1 MTSNAVKTFPSSG
14 LVQKPRVDSA
24 KIVKWSLFVVAVLA
38 ALYLVTIMYWAGQAL
53 LAFACLCGFSLAF
66 FVYLAKRTYAYRY
79 MFPGL
84 AGMAI
89 FVLFPMVY
97 TVAIGFTNYSSPDHL
112 QTFERATQVLLD
124 QTYTPPGGTN
134 YAYSLHRA
142 DEGLQLLLQP
152 QGSEERFITPP
163 MDVDNLVTSNEVV
176 TVEAEALLTEPG
188 EPLAMKEV
196 IRLRETLDAISVQF
210 PDGSSAT
217 RKGLREFT
225 SRQPLYV
232 RNADGTLTN
241 QQTGEI
247 LTPNFETGFYETS
260 GGQTIRPGFRTGV
273 GFANFIRTFADP
285 AFQGPFLQ
293 IFVWTVMFAGLT
305 VVFTLIVGLTLACL
319 LEWEALRFRKVYQ
332 TLLFLPYAVPAF
344 ISILVFRGLFNN
356 NFGEINRILDAVL
369 GIQPD
374 WFSDPLLAKT
384 MILIVN
390 TWLGYPYIMVL
401 CMGLIKSIP
410 GDLYEASAIAG
421 IGPWQNFTRITA
433 PLLVKPL
440 TPLLIA
446 SFAFN
451 FNNFVLIALLTG
463 GRPDI
468 IGARVPAGTTDI
480 LVSYTYRI
488 AFEDSGRNFGLA
500 AAISTL
506 IFVLVA
512 IMAIVQIR
520 MTKASASAA

>member
-1 MTSNAVKTFPSSG
+1 MASDAVKAFPSSDTG
-14 LVQKPRVDSA
+14 QTPQVNGAQ
-24 KIVKWSLFVVAVLA
+24 IFKWSLFVVAVLA
-38 ALYLVTIMYWAGQAL
+38 ALYLVTIMYWAGQVL

-66 FVYLAKRTYAYRY
+66 FVYLSQRAYAYRY

-89 FVLFPMVY
+89 FVVFPMVY
-97 TVAIGFTNYSSPDHL
+97 TIAIGFTNYSSPNHL

-124 QTYTPPGGTN
+124 QTYTPPGGTS
-134 YAYSLHRA
+134 YRFSVYRA
-142 DEGLQLLLQP
+142 DEGLQLVLQP
-152 QGSEERFITPP
+152 QGSDARFITPP
-163 MDVDNLVTSNEVV
+163 MDINDLKASNEVV
-176 TVEAEALLTEPG
+176 TVEVEPLSTEPG
-188 EPLAMKEV
+188 EPLAIREV
-196 IRLRETLDAISVQF
+196 IQLRGALDLISVQF

-232 RNADGTLTN
+232 RNSDGALIN
-241 QQTGEI
+241 QQTGAT

-260 GGQTIRPGFRTGV
+260 DGQAIRPGFRTGV
-273 GFANFIRTFADP
+273 GFANFIRTFTDP
-285 AFQGPFLQ
+285 AFQGPFVQ
-293 IFVWTVMFAGLT
+293 IFIWTVMFAGLT
-305 VVFTLIVGLTLACL
+305 VLFSLIVGLTLACL
-319 LEWEALRFRKVYQ
+319 LEWESLRFRKVYQ

-356 NFGEINRILDAVL
+356 NFGEINRILNAVL

-374 WFSDPLLAKT
+374 WFSDPLLAKA

-468 IGARVPAGTTDI
+468 LGAQVPAGTTDI

-506 IFVLVA
+506 IFILVA

>member
-1 MTSNAVKTFPSSG
+1 MVNNAVKTFPAADS
-14 LVQKPRVDSA
+14 VRMPRVNGA
-24 KIVKWSLFVVAVLA
+24 RILRWILLAAAVLA
-38 ALYLVTIMYWAGQAL
+38 ALYLVTIIYWAGQPL
-53 LAFACLCGFSLAF
+53 LAFACLAGFALAF
-66 FVYLAKRTYAYRY
+66 FVYSSERAYAYRY

-84 AGMAI
+84 AGMAV
-89 FVLFPMVY
+89 FVVFPMVY
-97 TVAIGFTNYSSPDHL
+97 TIAIGFTNYSSPDHL
-112 QTFERATQVLLD
+112 QTFARATQVLLD
-124 QTYTPPGGTN
+124 RTYAPPGGAS
-134 YAYSLHRA
+134 YDFSVHRTA
-142 DEGLQLLLQP
+142 AGVRLVLQP
-152 QGSEERFITPP
+152 KGSDARFITPP
-163 MDVDNLVTSNEVV
+163 IDVDNLPASGEPVV
-176 TVEAEALLTEPG
+176 VEAQTLRAAPG
-188 EPLAMKEV
+188 EPLPLRAV
-196 IRLRETLDAISVQF
+196 IQLRAALDVIAVQL
-210 PDGSSAT
+210 PDGGRAT
-217 RKGLREFT
+217 RKGLREFA
-225 SRQPLYV
+225 SRQPVYV
-232 RNADGTLTN
+232 RNPDGTLTN
-241 QQTGEI
+241 QQTGAI
-247 LTPNFETGFYETS
+247 LTPNFATGFYETAEGDS
-260 GGQTIRPGFRTGV
+260 IRPGFRTGI
-273 GFANFIRTFADP
+273 GFANFIRAFTDP
-285 AFQGPFLQ
+285 AFQGPFVQ
-293 IFVWTVMFAGLT
+293 IFIWTVLFAGLT
-305 VVFTLIVGLTLACL
+305 VLFTLIVGLMLACL

-356 NFGEINRILDAVL
+356 NFGEINRILNAVL

-374 WFSDPLLAKT
+374 WFSDPLLAKG

-410 GDLYEASAIAG
+410 SDLYEASAIAG

-468 IGARVPAGTTDI
+468 IGTRVPAGTTDI

-512 IMAIVQIR
+512 IMAIIQIR

>member
-1 MTSNAVKTFPSSG
+1 MVSNAVKTFPSSDSI
-14 LVQKPRVDSA
+14 QKPHLDVA
-24 KIVKWSLFVVAVLA
+24 HIVKWSLFIVAVLA

-53 LAFACLCGFSLAF
+53 LAFVCLCGFALAC
-66 FVYLAKRTYAYRY
+66 FVYLSKRAYAYRY

-89 FVLFPMVY
+89 FVVFPMVY
-97 TVAIGFTNYSSPDHL
+97 TIAIGFTNYSSPNHL
-112 QTFERATQVLLD
+112 QTLERATQVLLD
-124 QTYTPPGGTN
+124 QTYTPPGGTS
-134 YAYSLHRA
+134 YAFSLHRA
-142 DEGLQLLLQP
+142 DEGLQLVLQP
-152 QGSEERFITPP
+152 QGSDKRFITPSI
-163 MDVDNLVTSNEVV
+163 DVNDLATSGEIVSVN
-176 TVEAEALLTEPG
+176 AEPLLTEPG
-188 EPLAMKEV
+188 EPLA
-196 IRLRETLDAISVQF
+196 IRDIIQLRDSLDAISVQF

-217 RKGLREFT
+217 RQGLREFT

-232 RNADGTLTN
+232 RNPNGTLTN
-241 QQTGEI
+241 QQTDEI
-247 LTPNFETGFYETS
+247 LTPNFETGFYQTS
-260 GGQTIRPGFRTGV
+260 DGQNIRPGFRTGV
-273 GFANFIRTFADP
+273 GFANFIRTFTDP
-285 AFQGPFLQ
+285 AFQGPFVQ

-305 VVFTLIVGLTLACL
+305 VLFTLIVGLTLACL
-319 LEWEALRFRKVYQ
+319 LEWESLRFRKVYQ

-374 WFSDPLLAKT
+374 WFSDPWLAKG

-433 PLLVKPL
+433 PLLVRPL
-440 TPLLIA
+440 IPLLIA

-468 IGARVPAGTTDI
+468 VGARVPAGTTDI

-520 MTKASASAA
+520 VTKANESAA